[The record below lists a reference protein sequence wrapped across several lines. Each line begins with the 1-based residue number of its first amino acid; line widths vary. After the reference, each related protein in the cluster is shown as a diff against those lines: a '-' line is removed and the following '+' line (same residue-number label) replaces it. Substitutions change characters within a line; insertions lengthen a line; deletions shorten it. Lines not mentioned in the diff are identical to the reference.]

1 VGEPN
6 EARGPEGSIL
16 MHEAQVLMYELGS
29 YPTEEV
35 MIHRGDNIQSFK
47 TASDLMQ
54 HVGYL
59 KSYFQ
64 KLEMAIKMKAEF
76 TGVPDNQYSVFNT
89 VKATEDMKFLMH
101 NVVPELIKK
110 ELKYS
115 DIFIVVYPQVVKS
128 KEGYDVAGFMVTRPF
143 TIEQARYYREK
154 LARFNERMR
163 LDSNGNLHLTVQSVM
178 QCRYCGGITND
189 IDIEYLSGAD
199 HLECVL
205 KDEMAIMN
213 GTTC

>member
-1 VGEPN
+1 
-6 EARGPEGSIL
+6 
-16 MHEAQVLMYELGS
+16 MHEAQVLMYELQA

-35 MIHRGDNIQSFK
+35 LIRRGDHIQSFK

-64 KLEMAIKMKAEF
+64 KLEMAIKMKAEY
-76 TGVPDNQYSVFNT
+76 TGVPDNQYSVYRT

-101 NVVPELIKK
+101 NIVPEVIKK
-110 ELKYS
+110 ELNYS
-115 DIFIVVYPQVVKS
+115 DIFVAVYPQVVKS
-128 KEGYDVAGFMVTRPF
+128 KEGYDVAGFVVTRPF
-143 TIEQARYYREK
+143 TVKQARDYGEK
-154 LARFNERMR
+154 LRGFNERAR
-163 LDSNGNLHLTVQSVM
+163 LDTSGNIHYTAQSLM

-189 IDIEYLSGAD
+189 VDNEYLAGTD
-199 HLECVL
+199 HIQCVL
-205 KDEMAIMN
+205 KDYKAIMN